1 MFAPALLPTATSC
14 LTPPPPPPPPPP
26 PRTHHQADDRA
37 ALDAAAAA
45 PRPDSAAAAAAAG
58 SGDAQQ
64 QPEASTSGRDA
75 SSSSSSNSSSSSQFA
90 HLPREALAAMA
101 LSPLAALS
109 LPMAA
114 SPEWRAAAA
123 SFADRVRGA
132 LTTDAAAAWWRGLD
146 ERLTYMDWTFDALG
160 VDLSRVWDPDLWM
173 RLKTAVK
180 FDEPR
185 VFWDALWDRIEFR
198 SKVPDAGFAGDMRI
212 SYAKFLQLLE
222 ANRVKRLVVLGDMR
236 TAVVEV
242 PHPWTTSLAGDPR
255 QRGLFPE
262 RAPAEEGHLRDM
274 GVLVPA
280 PDAPDDPRCGGE
292 RERRRELCLCVA
304 CVCARAGGGG
314 EGSGRLLLLL
324 LLFSLLMSLLVFAGA
339 AVVLLL
345 YVCVC
350 VRRVSLCRVMLSLS
364 THEISV

>member
-1 MFAPALLPTATSC
+1 
-14 LTPPPPPPPPPP
+14 
-26 PRTHHQADDRA
+26 
-37 ALDAAAAA
+37 
-45 PRPDSAAAAAAAG
+45 
-58 SGDAQQ
+58 
-64 QPEASTSGRDA
+64 
-75 SSSSSSNSSSSSQFA
+75 
-90 HLPREALAAMA
+90 MA

-114 SPEWRAAAA
+114 SPEWKAAAA

-292 RERRRELCLCVA
+292 GEKERVVSVFCVCVCVCRRRGV
-304 CVCARAGGGG
+304 GGGG
-314 EGSGRLLLLL
+314 VLLLLV
-324 LLFSLLMSLLVFAGA
+324 SLLMSLLVFAGA
-339 AVVLLL
+339 AVVPLL
-345 YVCVC
+345 C
-350 VRRVSLCRVMLSLS
+350 VRASCLSLPGDAFTFYTRDFCMS
-364 THEISV
+364 GAPLKKAPA